1 MNEKLYNTN
10 NICIIIFLKKGV
22 DRMIESIKNLIDL
35 MNNNVITAYKVSKET
50 GVSQH
55 RLSQL
60 KCGKIKV
67 ENLRIVTGIKLEKYY
82 RSLNQ

>member
-1 MNEKLYNTN
+1 
-10 NICIIIFLKKGV
+10 
-22 DRMIESIKNLIDL
+22 MIESIKNLIDL

-50 GVSQH
+50 GVSQ
-55 RLSQL
+55 L

-67 ENLRIVTGIKLEKYY
+67 ENLRIVTGVKLEEYY

>member
-10 NICIIIFLKKGV
+10 NIYTIIFFKKGV

-50 GVSQH
+50 GVSQ
-55 RLSQL
+55 L

>member
-1 MNEKLYNTN
+1 
-10 NICIIIFLKKGV
+10 
-22 DRMIESIKNLIDL
+22 

-55 RLSQL
+55 QLSQL

>member
-10 NICIIIFLKKGV
+10 NTCIIIFLKKGV

-50 GVSQH
+50 GVSQ
-55 RLSQL
+55 L